1 MSLFETAGT
10 LDPPITDQAVETE
23 WVWNLFLYLAYGVFA
38 FVLILV
44 VYVVIRYRRRND
56 RLPRQK
62 HYNIPLEVAY
72 TVIPFVVIMGLF
84 AVTFV
89 TERSISETDETP
101 DLTVH
106 VTAFQWQWEFE
117 YPESGVTVVGGADTD
132 IAELVLPANTSVR
145 FDMESL
151 DVIHSFWVTA
161 FRFKR
166 DIIPGRTTS
175 FSVDIGDEAGSYPNA
190 GVCAEYCGLDHAK
203 MQFSVLVL
211 EPAEFDAWLDERAA
225 EQSVDRVDDQAD
237 SQSDEQDGST

>member
-1 MSLFETAGT
+1 MSLLGT
-10 LDPPITDQAVETE
+10 SGALDPPITDQAVEVE
-23 WVWNLFLYLAYGVFA
+23 WVWDLFLYLAYGVLG
-38 FVLILV
+38 FVVILV
-44 VYVVIRYRRRND
+44 LYVVIRFRRRD
-56 RLPRQK
+56 ERLPRQK
-62 HYNIPLEVAY
+62 HYNIALEVAY
-72 TVIPFVVIMGLF
+72 TVIPFVVVMALF

-89 TERSISETDETP
+89 TVRAIDEIDEDP

-117 YPESGVTVVGGADTD
+117 YPESGVTVIGGPDTD
-132 IAELVLPANTSVR
+132 IAELVLPARTTVL
-145 FDMESL
+145 FEMESL

-175 FSVDIGDEAGSYPNA
+175 FSVDIGDAAGAYPNA

-211 EPAEFDAWLDERAA
+211 EPDDFEAWLSEQLAERGGA
-225 EQSVDRVDDQAD
+225 
-237 SQSDEQDGST
+237 T

>member
-1 MSLFETAGT
+1 MSLLAAAGT

-23 WVWNLFLYLAYGVFA
+23 WVWDLFLYIAYGVLG
-38 FVLILV
+38 FVVLLV
-44 VYVVIRYRRRND
+44 LYVVVRFRRRD
-56 RLPRQK
+56 ERLPRQK

-72 TVIPFVVIMGLF
+72 TLIPFVVVMGLF

-89 TERSISETDETP
+89 TVRAIDETDPNP
-101 DLTVH
+101 DLVVH

-132 IAELVLPANTSVR
+132 IAELVLPANASVR

-166 DIIPGRTTS
+166 DIIPGRMTS
-175 FSVDIGDEAGSYPNA
+175 FSVDIGDDAGSYPNA

-203 MQFSVLVL
+203 MQFSVTVL
-211 EPAEFDAWLDERAA
+211 SPDDFAGWLEDN
-225 EQSVDRVDDQAD
+225 
-237 SQSDEQDGST
+237 GS

>member
-1 MSLFETAGT
+1 MSVAAPDGT
-10 LDPPITDQAVETE
+10 LDPPITDQAESIDR
-23 WVWNLFLYLAYGVFA
+23 VWDLFLYLAVGVVV
-38 FVLILV
+38 FVVALV
-44 VYVVIRYRRRND
+44 LYIVVRYRRRDD

-72 TVIPFVVIMGLF
+72 TAVPFVVVMGLF

-89 TERSISETDETP
+89 TVRAIDDTAEDP
-101 DLTVH
+101 DVTIH

-117 YPESGVTVVGGADTD
+117 YSDSGVTIVGGADTD
-132 IAELVLPANTSVR
+132 IAELVLPANSTVL
-145 FDMESL
+145 FEMESL

-175 FSVDIGDEAGSYPNA
+175 FSVDIGDWAGSYPNA

-211 EPAEFDAWLDERAA
+211 DADEFDAWLTTQSADEEQAA
-225 EQSVDRVDDQAD
+225 
-237 SQSDEQDGST
+237 